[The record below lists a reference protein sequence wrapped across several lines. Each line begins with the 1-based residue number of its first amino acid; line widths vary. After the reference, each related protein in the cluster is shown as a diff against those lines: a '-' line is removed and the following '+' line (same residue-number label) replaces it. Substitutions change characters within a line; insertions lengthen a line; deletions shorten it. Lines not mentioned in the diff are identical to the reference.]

1 MKRFESEAFPAPCRA
16 GGLIAPWEWAR
27 RAGRGLP
34 VLVGGIDLQFSVAQ
48 DGAEL
53 NRAGDRVLVARDSR
67 ISRENALFSHE
78 LDRPGPGPCFPR
90 PVRRSTTASL

>member
-1 MKRFESEAFPAPCRA
+1 MKRLESEAFPAPCRA

-34 VLVGGIDLQFSVAQ
+34 VLAGGIDLQVSDAQ

-78 LDRPGPGPCFPR
+78 FGPARSRTLFPAPG
-90 PVRRSTTASL
+90 AS